1 MFVLASKVQGHL
13 YFVPQ
18 LTMCLAAR
26 AVIDDCKKLLVADSS
41 TILGAW
47 GLIDADPVA
56 GDPTQEGLDVV
67 LLLTPQSYYIAR

>member
-1 MFVLASKVQGHL
+1 MI
-13 YFVPQ
+13 PQ
-18 LTMCLAAR
+18 STRCFAR

-47 GLIDADPVA
+47 GLIDADPVT

>member
-1 MFVLASKVQGHL
+1 ML
-13 YFVPQ
+13 
-18 LTMCLAAR
+18 
-26 AVIDDCKKLLVADSS
+26 IDGCKKLLVADSS